1 MMRIEDVMAAS
12 PVIAVLTITDVRHA
26 APLARALL
34 FGGVS
39 AMEVTLRTPVAL
51 ECVKIIADEVP
62 DALVGAS
69 TIMSPRDLYAD
80 YKAGAAFVASPGA
93 TPELLDVGVSA
104 PLPYLPGVSTATE
117 LMAAHDRGYEYVKFF
132 PAAAAGGVAMLK
144 ALAGPFANVKFCAT
158 GGVTRQSAPHYLA
171 QHNVMCVGGS
181 WLAPPSLVEA
191 GDWEAIENVA
201 RATIDDLSLAPVNAR
216 KGR

>member
-1 MMRIEDVMAAS
+1 MMRIENVMSAS

-51 ECVKIIADEVP
+51 EAIKVIADEVP
-62 DALVGAS
+62 EALVGAS
-69 TIMSPRDLYAD
+69 TIMSPRDLDAA
-80 YKAGAAFVASPGA
+80 YKAGAAFAASPGA
-93 TPELLDVGVSA
+93 PIELMDVGVSS

-117 LMAAHDRGYEYVKFF
+117 LMAAYERGYEHVKFF

-144 ALAGPFANVKFCAT
+144 ALAGPFAGVKFCAT

-171 QHNVMCVGGS
+171 QPNVACVGGS
-181 WLAPPSLVEA
+181 WLAPTSLVEA

-201 RATIDDLSLAPVNAR
+201 RATIDDLSLAPHSPR
-216 KGR
+216 KPR